1 MMQMSEV
8 EANLA
13 AHLKDVRRKLSC
25 SAITYVALIK
35 DTHLLEV
42 PEASPQICHS
52 LPDQSSHF
60 ISKQACSCQEAVCM
74 RTPMP
79 QKPVNSPQEVA
90 YPNVCASMR

>member
-42 PEASPQICHS
+42 PEASPQICHRRLHTPTS
-52 LPDQSSHF
+52 AQG
-60 ISKQACSCQEAVCM
+60 M
-74 RTPMP
+74 R
-79 QKPVNSPQEVA
+79 
-90 YPNVCASMR
+90 